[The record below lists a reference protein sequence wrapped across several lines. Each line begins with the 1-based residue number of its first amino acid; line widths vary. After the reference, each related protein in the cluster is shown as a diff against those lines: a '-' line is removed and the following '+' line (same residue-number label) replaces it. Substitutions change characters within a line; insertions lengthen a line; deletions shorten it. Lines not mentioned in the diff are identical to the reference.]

1 MTDCSLDVA
10 GQANEEGAEIF
21 PEGFSQPSSHP
32 SAITLFAISKSK
44 WNYTALNLYN
54 LICHIYVNF
63 LLREMGD
70 HWPFDMF
77 REGFLINSRKQKD
90 NFSLTNFMGIRD
102 PKCGAA
108 STVC

>member
-1 MTDCSLDVA
+1 MS
-10 GQANEEGAEIF
+10 IF
-21 PEGFSQPSSHP
+21 S
-32 SAITLFAISKSK
+32 
-44 WNYTALNLYN
+44 
-54 LICHIYVNF
+54 
-63 LLREMGD
+63 REMGD

-77 REGFLINSRKQKD
+77 REGLLINSRKQKD